1 MPDRPPGGPVEMI
14 DDGGNSAPLP
24 SGMQTA
30 GYCHDRAFGT
40 ESAIGTAGVG
50 ERNVAI
56 AERLEIEPLSPVI
69 GASVRGIDLRRPAEA
84 HRARE
89 LRDAFARHAV
99 LCLPGQKI
107 TPQHQIAFAALFGPV
122 DSHYRSQATAYD
134 RQQPQ
139 RGVML
144 VSNIR
149 KNGEPIGVLPDGEMH
164 FHSDGMHRDRPYR
177 ATTLYAI
184 KVPSRGG
191 ETKFANMTAAYA
203 ALPDDV
209 KRRLEGR
216 DAHHVFNYN
225 ETTRDKMR
233 QDDPATSTHP
243 VVRVHPDTGRPA
255 LYVSRLMTRDIIG
268 LERAESDE
276 LLDFLF
282 DHCEKPEFVYAHRWV
297 PDDLVIWDNRC
308 VNHARADFPPEQTR
322 LLRRYTVSEDG

>member
-1 MPDRPPGGPVEMI
+1 MATIAQTLEI
-14 DDGGNSAPLP
+14 APL
-24 SGMQTA
+24 
-30 GYCHDRAFGT
+30 H
-40 ESAIGTAGVG
+40 
-50 ERNVAI
+50 
-56 AERLEIEPLSPVI
+56 PLI
-69 GASVRGIDLRRPAEA
+69 GARVTGIDLHRPIAA
-84 HRARE
+84 GQARE
-89 LRDAFARHAV
+89 LRAAFARYAV

-107 TPQHQIAFAALFGPV
+107 TPQDQIAFASLFGPV
-122 DSHYRSQATAYD
+122 DANYRSQASAYD

-184 KVPSRGG
+184 KVPSQGG
-191 ETKFANMTAAYA
+191 ETRFAAMTAAYE
-203 ALPDDV
+203 ALPDDI
-209 KRRLEGR
+209 KRRLDGR
-216 DAHHVFNYN
+216 MAHHVFNYN

-243 VVRVHPDTGRPA
+243 VVRIHPDTGRKS

-268 LERAESDE
+268 LDRSESDK
-276 LLDFLF
+276 LLAFLF
-282 DHCEKPEFVYAHRWV
+282 DHSERPEFVYDHPWQ

-322 LLRRYTVSEDG
+322 LLRRYTVSEGE